1 MNIHENEKCFTL
13 NIHENKKCFTL
24 NIHENKKCL
33 FLIPHENEKSCMTY
47 SVKYDDT
54 ENRTYLRFT
63 GYPPLITQLN
73 HVGSEGYIN
82 AVGHKCVFRVSA
94 RESQISIA
102 KLQDYDAHTTRCV
115 QE

>member
-1 MNIHENEKCFTL
+1 M

-54 ENRTYLRFT
+54 ES
-63 GYPPLITQLN
+63 
-73 HVGSEGYIN
+73 H
-82 AVGHKCVFRVSA
+82 
-94 RESQISIA
+94 
-102 KLQDYDAHTTRCV
+102 
-115 QE
+115 